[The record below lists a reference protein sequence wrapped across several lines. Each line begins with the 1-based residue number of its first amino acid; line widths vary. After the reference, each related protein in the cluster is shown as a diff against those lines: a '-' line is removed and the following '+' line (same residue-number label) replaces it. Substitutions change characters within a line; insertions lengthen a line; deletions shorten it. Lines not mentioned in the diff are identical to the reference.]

1 MKVTVDIS
9 EKDLRDIMRFSKE
22 KKKGPAI
29 TKYLCDKLQLER
41 RRELLQEFAE
51 GRAHVDF
58 PNWEAY
64 EKAQWTEAR
73 T

>member
-9 EKDLRDIMRFSKE
+9 EKDLRDIMRFSGV

-29 TKYLCDKLQLER
+29 TKYLCGKLQLER
-41 RRELLQEFAE
+41 RRELLEEFSE
-51 GRAHVDF
+51 GRTSVDF

-64 EKAQWTEAR
+64 EKAQWSEAR
-73 T
+73 A